1 LQKSK
6 SLCMRKCARKSVC
19 ECVNTRRE
27 RNGVRQSKKRVR
39 ERERE
44 REIVSV
50 CVCERERRERERVR
64 KRNLSQLSLERAAVL
79 TRLAQVGT
87 VAGPPNFKSL

>member
-27 RNGVRQSKKRVR
+27 RNGVRHSKKRVR
-39 ERERE
+39 EREGD
-44 REIVSV
+44 SV
-50 CVCERERRERERVR
+50 CVCERKEKERDSE
-64 KRNLSQLSLERAAVL
+64 
-79 TRLAQVGT
+79 
-87 VAGPPNFKSL
+87 